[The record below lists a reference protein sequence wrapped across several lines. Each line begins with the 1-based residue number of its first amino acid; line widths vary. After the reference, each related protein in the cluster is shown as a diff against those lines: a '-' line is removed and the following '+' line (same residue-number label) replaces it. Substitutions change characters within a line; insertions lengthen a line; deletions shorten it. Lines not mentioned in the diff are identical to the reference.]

1 MVQVRG
7 KKLNRAAAIR
17 KDQTTQ
23 ADTSQ
28 KMPRIVHEEVVSD
41 SEEVECCSCERE
53 PWRMGLFPIDVDY
66 TKCPVIATTGDGYWT
81 KVKKPVT
88 VIGMELIVN
97 KVEDDEDDS
106 REIGSLHVYFDK
118 KTWNLK
124 KNSFIY
130 TDTGFLEG
138 LKALLTALK
147 INASG
152 LDYSEQGRQG
162 HNYVDFDVDEDFIE
176 SWVME
181 GYVYDEFHVF
191 TDNGRKLE

>member
-1 MVQVRG
+1 MRV
-7 KKLNRAAAIR
+7 IE
-17 KDQTTQ
+17 TQ
-23 ADTSQ
+23 RDTSYTSH

-41 SEEVECCSCERE
+41 SEEVECCSCECE
-53 PWRMGLFPIDVDY
+53 PWRTGLFPIDVDY
-66 TKCPVIATTGDGYWT
+66 SKCAVIETTGDGDWT

-88 VIGMELIVN
+88 VIGMELFVN
-97 KVEDDEDDS
+97 EVEEEDEYG
-106 REIGSLHVYFDK
+106 EYGSLRVYFDK
-118 KTWNLK
+118 KSWNLK

-138 LKALLTALK
+138 LKALLSALK
-147 INASG
+147 IKASG

-162 HNYVDFDVDEDFIE
+162 RNYVDFDVDEDFIE
-176 SWVME
+176 SWVAE